1 MRMAI
6 GLGRG
11 VRVKEMVRRCQ
22 VSVSG
27 DNRDALSNRDTTGD
41 VRRLAIGD

>member
-1 MRMAI
+1 MAI

-11 VRVKEMVRRCQ
+11 VRVKEMVRRRQ
-22 VSVSG
+22 VSAPG